1 MSIFGREWSLCMFI
15 FPRTSLGMIQVT
27 TGGGISP
34 TWVATNNGYKKKT
47 KKTIGLTGFYEA
59 TNNGLSTKELDFS
72 YFISSP
78 AMLWTNIFILG
89 ICIVTCV
96 SLHIN
101 IIINCIRN
109 LEANKEQFESFGMR
123 K

>member
-1 MSIFGREWSLCMFI
+1 M
-15 FPRTSLGMIQVT
+15 GMIQVT

-34 TWVATNNGYKKKT
+34 TWYNGCKKK
-47 KKTIGLTGFYEA
+47 KKNKNTVGLTGFYEA

-72 YFISSP
+72 YFISDP
-78 AMLWTNIFILG
+78 TMLWANNFILG